1 MELTEDFQ
9 QQARMVIDVLLN
21 NAVRFIEEQPLGS
34 YLPLWRLNSVLAGVG
49 SGLNIKAISDRMT
62 ERRHTRSFYVIKG
75 RSGPAGLLIVSAEAM
90 ESVNNAYGPRSP
102 RDERSTPTTT
112 TPPTVRPAGP
122 TSPLRAARTG

>member
-62 ERRHTRSFYVIKG
+62 ERRNTRSFYVIKG

-102 RDERSTPTTT
+102 RDERSTPTTA
-112 TPPTVRPAGP
+112 TPPTVKPAGP
-122 TSPLRAARTG
+122 TLPLRAARTG